1 MDENEIRR
9 LFTQMAAGD
18 QDAFEY
24 IYEHTYKDVYRTVA
38 FFISNKQDIDELV
51 NEIYIQMW
59 KSHHTYDV
67 NRSFRF
73 WLHGLVVR
81 QVKDWQRK
89 AWRRFRILE
98 KTKAFFQ
105 KTDHVVVDDRFQLE
119 IQSELVEKI
128 NALSFKHREV
138 MILRY
143 FHDYTLE
150 EISLLLE
157 IPVGTVKSRLHTS
170 LKLLRKE
177 MDPTTT
183 GRVEKINGF

>member
-1 MDENEIRR
+1 MV
-9 LFTQMAAGD
+9 AGD
-18 QDAFEY
+18 PYAFEY

-38 FFISNKQDIDELV
+38 FFLNNKQDIDELV

-81 QVKDWQRK
+81 QMKDWRRK

-105 KTDHVVVDDRFQLE
+105 EQDYVIDCKSTQIDM
-119 IQSELVEKI
+119 QSELLEKI
-128 NALSFKHREV
+128 RSLSFKHQEV
-138 MILRY
+138 VILRY

-177 MDPTTT
+177 MEPTST